1 MGIIESRVEE
11 LHLLG
16 ISHNDVRLANIHV
29 SVSGKFFFIDLD
41 YRTAQ
46 IKNNFKSLYCIFGK
60 YGEDGKHGSGNNST
74 SSEVFDEVSIES
86 LDKRTTKEGIWTEEF
101 I

>member
-1 MGIIESRVEE
+1 MYLSLGNFFYRFRLSDCSNNEE
-11 LHLLG
+11 Y
-16 ISHNDVRLANIHV
+16 
-29 SVSGKFFFIDLD
+29 K
-41 YRTAQ
+41 
-46 IKNNFKSLYCIFGK
+46 KNNFKSLYCIFGK